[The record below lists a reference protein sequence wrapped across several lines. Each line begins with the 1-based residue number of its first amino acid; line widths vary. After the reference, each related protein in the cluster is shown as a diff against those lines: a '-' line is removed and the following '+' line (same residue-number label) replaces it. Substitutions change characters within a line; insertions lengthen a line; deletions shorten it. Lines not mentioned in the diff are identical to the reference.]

1 MARPRTPT
9 ASLELRGAFKR
20 NPSRKEARANEP
32 VVDSP
37 LGEPPESFHQV
48 ERVLWAEMAEEG
60 HWLTGADRFLFEI
73 AVRLMAMH
81 RTGCLGD
88 KNITK
93 LIQAL
98 VRLGFSPTE
107 RSKIKAPGSEAEK
120 PVDPFAGF

>member
-9 ASLELRGAFKR
+9 AALELRGAFKQ
-20 NPSRKEARANEP
+20 NPARKDARANEP
-32 VVDSP
+32 VVDTP

-48 ERVLWAEMAEEG
+48 ERLIWAEMAAEG
-60 HWLTGADRFLFEI
+60 HWLTGADRFLFEV

-81 RTGCLGD
+81 RAGCLGD

-98 VRLGFSPTE
+98 VRLGFAPTE

-120 PVDPFAGF
+120 PADPFADF

>member
-9 ASLELRGAFKR
+9 AALELRGAFKKD
-20 NPSRKEARANEP
+20 PARKEARANEP

-48 ERVLWAEMAEEG
+48 ERLIWAEMAAEG

-73 AVRLMAMH
+73 AVRLMSMH
-81 RTGCLGD
+81 RAGCLGD

-107 RSKIKAPGSEAEK
+107 RSKIKAPGSEDAK
-120 PVDPFAGF
+120 PNDPFADF

>member
-9 ASLELRGAFKR
+9 ATLELAGAFKK
-20 NPSRKEARANEP
+20 NPARKDARANEP
-32 VVDSP
+32 VVDTP

-48 ERVLWAEMAEEG
+48 ERVVWAEMAAEG

-81 RTGCLGD
+81 RVGVLGD

-107 RSKIKAPGSEAEK
+107 RSKIKAPGSEADQ
-120 PVDPFAGF
+120 PDDPFANF